1 MYFALEIPSRIK
13 QIIDTERYQQK
24 TIVYLA
30 MEYELHYEAVVYH
43 LLFFGE
49 GGGQD
54 VIPLKHTSKG

>member
-13 QIIDTERYQQK
+13 QIIDTERYKQK
-24 TIVYLA
+24 KIVYLA
-30 MEYELHYEAVVYH
+30 MENELHYEAVVYH
-43 LLFFGE
+43 LLFFLG